1 MVGLTSDYT
10 ELVKEYIPQGQKKSL
25 WESFLTGTQQKYQGL
40 TQQAQDIAS
49 YDISQAYANYKQQQL
64 QLQMNEQLG
73 AGFQQQAGQQLQSA
87 YGSAYADIR
96 TQEAETLGELASQA
110 AEDVTAGEK
119 EFSQI
124 GSNIKT
130 LDKYIQDYATALG
143 RPAPEDAYK
152 ITMQDGLTTKEL
164 TEAGQ
169 VWYSDILNAKTL
181 DGKHFDEWLLS
192 GDLTDTEL
200 AKREALI
207 ESYRSAPELFKR
219 SIAGLTSDFN
229 VEEARQRVNL
239 ERGTQQAPKFA
250 EQLTNNIDFDWN
262 DSVTMFGDTWF
273 VTEKNKYVKNNLE
286 DLKSYYVQL
295 GLNPAYAEKD
305 LWTVA
310 NNMKQWFKD
319 TGTHKASTQKNQYKH
334 YLTQVINKRLGL

>member
-1 MVGLTSDYT
+1 MILMVGLTSDYT
-10 ELVKEYIPQGQKKSL
+10 ELVKEYRPQGQKQSL
-25 WESFLTGTQQKYQGL
+25 WESFLTGTQQTYQGL
-40 TQQAQDIAS
+40 MQQAQDVAS

-96 TQEAETLGELASQA
+96 TQEAETLGQLATQEVSA
-110 AEDVTAGEK
+110 ISAGEK

-130 LDKYIQDYATALG
+130 LDKHIQDYAKALG

-152 ITMQDGLTTKEL
+152 ITTQDGLTTKEL

-169 VWYSDILNAKTL
+169 VWYSDILNAQL
-181 DGKHFDEWLLS
+181 DGKYFDEWLLS
-192 GDLTDTEL
+192 GNLTDAEL

-207 ESYRSAPELFKR
+207 ESYRSAPDLYKS

-229 VEEARQRVNL
+229 VEEARQRVNI
-239 ERGTQQAPKFA
+239 ERGKQQAPKFA
-250 EQLTNNIDFDWN
+250 EQLTNNIDFDQSQCLAIRGLLLRKIN
-262 DSVTMFGDTWF
+262 M
-273 VTEKNKYVKNNLE
+273 
-286 DLKSYYVQL
+286 LK
-295 GLNPAYAEKD
+295 
-305 LWTVA
+305 
-310 NNMKQWFKD
+310 
-319 TGTHKASTQKNQYKH
+319 
-334 YLTQVINKRLGL
+334 II

>member
-10 ELVKEYIPQGQKKSL
+10 ELVKEYRPQGQKQSL
-25 WESFLTGTQQKYQGL
+25 WESFLTGTQQTYQGL
-40 TQQAQDIAS
+40 MQQAQDVVS

-64 QLQMNEQLG
+64 QLQINEQLG

-87 YGSAYADIR
+87 YGSAYTDIR
-96 TQEAETLGELASQA
+96 TQEAETLGKIAKEQASA
-110 AEDVTAGEK
+110 IETGEK

-130 LDKYIQDYATALG
+130 LDRYIQDYAAALG

-152 ITMQDGLTTKEL
+152 ITTQDGLTTKEL

-169 VWYSDILNAKTL
+169 VWYSDILNATL

-207 ESYRSAPELFKR
+207 ESYRSAPDLFKR
-219 SIAGLTSDFN
+219 SIAGLTSEFN

-239 ERGTQQAPKFA
+239 KRGKQQAPKVA

-262 DSVTMFGDTWF
+262 DSVTMFSDTWF

-286 DLKSYYVQL
+286 DLKAYYVQL
-295 GLNPAYAEKD
+295 GLNPAYAEED

-310 NNMKQWFKD
+310 DNMKQWFND